1 MTRTR
6 SRWPIFFKSHVT
18 FPVAAKR
25 GNVEERTMSNHSI
38 AKAIECDHTAVL
50 EYRSCGDYFPT
61 LLQRNPVCKTRGLRA
76 RICK

>member
-1 MTRTR
+1 
-6 SRWPIFFKSHVT
+6 
-18 FPVAAKR
+18 
-25 GNVEERTMSNHSI
+25 MSNHSI